1 MQKELKLKR
10 TILLLLMIVL
20 SVQIKSQVISTNVN
34 LQSGVYEFG
43 LDAPAVDYTQKILT
57 LDEKMK
63 IGMTQVATGGYS
75 FFAIRK
81 NTGAINYVNLPIQ
94 YKVTDFTL
102 LGDSIY
108 FCGYEERENYTNA
121 FVGYGGITDLFL
133 SSTGSPTIK
142 VSPINTYEQG
152 DTMFTIRKIRAY
164 YNNNGE
170 RIIAGIGSMYYGDA
184 TRDIYEF
191 DGLGSFAM
199 VRHYYSK
206 YYYDYVMMYKVNEM
220 SIVINNEDVVLHGAS
235 PVYATANQVT
245 LYHNP
250 MAPDSAAHSERFE
263 DLTLTDNS
271 ICVIS
276 SSSTSDI
283 LEIDHQYAN
292 HNDRMYVRS
301 IDKNNYN
308 NQHSFMYYTPILY
321 HPDYGIRIETLDNKK
336 LAIVY
341 VMCDPSNA
349 YVTNTVVD
357 KLVFDGEALN
367 FLGSYILDS
376 VHHRDYVLRNIEYL
390 SDVNS
395 LLIQKSVVGH
405 SSIIGARNNVF
416 LLDLDETLTSPYLVF
431 ERDLSS
437 IVYEDRYPIWND
449 INTYNNKDYFSIG
462 NYRGRLQIF
471 DVRNLRQ
478 NSDCSRI
485 MSRWINSKEFP
496 RIISAANLELCNFEF
511 VVYNVDNMMLQTV
524 YSPLSS
530 YRAVINTEHL
540 RRVNRPIMKKCAN

>member
-1 MQKELKLKR
+1 
-10 TILLLLMIVL
+10 MIVL
-20 SVQIKSQVISTNVN
+20 SVQIKAQVISTDVN

-43 LDAPAVDYTQKILT
+43 LDDPAVDYTQKILT
-57 LDEKMK
+57 LDEKTK
-63 IGMTQVATGGYS
+63 IGMTQVANGGYS

-81 NTGAINYVNLPIQ
+81 NTSTINYVNLPRQ

-121 FVGYGGITDLFL
+121 FVGYGGITDLFI
-133 SSTGSPTIK
+133 SSTGLYPTVKI
-142 VSPINTYEQG
+142 SPINTYEQG
-152 DTMFTIRKIRAY
+152 DTVFTIRKIRAY
-164 YNNNGE
+164 HNNNGE
-170 RIIAGIGSMYYGDA
+170 RIVAGIGSMYYGDA
-184 TRDIYEF
+184 TRDIYEY

-199 VRHYYSK
+199 VRHTYSK
-206 YYYDYVMMYKVNEM
+206 YYYDYVMMYKVNET
-220 SIVINNEDVVLHGAS
+220 SIVTNNEDVVLYGAS
-235 PVYATANQVT
+235 PIYATANQVT

-250 MAPDSAAHSERFE
+250 MEPDSAAHSERFE

-276 SSSTSDI
+276 SSCTSDI

-336 LAIVY
+336 LAIAY
-341 VMCDPSNA
+341 VMCDEDT
-349 YVTNTVVD
+349 TNTVVD

-376 VHHRDYVLRNIEYL
+376 VHHREYILRNIEYL

-437 IVYEDRYPIWND
+437 IVYEDRYPIWSD

-478 NSDCSRI
+478 NLDCSRI
-485 MSRWINSKEFP
+485 MSRWINSREFP

-511 VVYNVDNMMLQTV
+511 VIYSVDNMMLQTV
-524 YSPLSS
+524 YSPLAS